1 MTQITRAIALSISQ
15 FSDRRFQRV
24 VLKSIILAIVA
35 LWALAAGGGSVLG
48 WLFGGDLTLPWI
60 GTVTFSGSLIGWGTF
75 WIILGLSVFLM
86 VPVASAMSAFFVD
99 DVARAV
105 EERHYP
111 NTQAQYR
118 SKLSE
123 EVRESL
129 GFLGTMLVA
138 NMIALIFYAFFA
150 VFAPIIFW
158 SLNGY
163 LIGREYFYMAAKR
176 HLGRDNALSVFRDHR
191 FRVWMCG
198 VILVLP
204 MSVPL
209 LNLVVPVL
217 AAASFTHLFQGWMA
231 DRNGQRNLNHPR

>member
-1 MTQITRAIALSISQ
+1 MSLIMRAIALSVLQ
-15 FSDRRFQRV
+15 LSDRRFQRV
-24 VLKSIILAIVA
+24 VIKSIVLAILA
-35 LWALAAGGGSVLG
+35 LWALAVGGGTVLG
-48 WLFGGDLTLPWI
+48 WFFSGDFTLPWF
-60 GTVTFSGSLIGWGTF
+60 GTISFSGSRIGWGAF

-111 NTQAQYR
+111 NTQAAYQ

-123 EVRESL
+123 EIRESL
-129 GFLGTMLVA
+129 GFLGTMLIA
-138 NMIALIFYAFFA
+138 NLIALIFYSLFT

-176 HLGRDNALSVFRDHR
+176 HLGRENALSAFRNNR
-191 FRVWMCG
+191 FRVWICG

-204 MSVPL
+204 MSVPF
-209 LNLVVPVL
+209 LNLLVPVL
-217 AAASFTHLFQGWMA
+217 AAASFTHLFQAWMA
-231 DRNGQRNLNHPR
+231 GHNDQRNLNRPL

>member
-24 VLKSIILAIVA
+24 VLKSIVLAIVA
-35 LWALAAGGGSVLG
+35 LWVLAAGGGSVLG
-48 WLFGGDLTLPWI
+48 WLFSGDLTLPWI
-60 GTVTFSGSLIGWGTF
+60 GTITFSGSLIGWGAF

-111 NTQAQYR
+111 NSQAQYR

-138 NMIALIFYAFFA
+138 NLIALIFYALFT

-176 HLGRDNALSVFRDHR
+176 HLGRNTALSAFRDHR
-191 FRVWMCG
+191 VRVWMCG

-209 LNLVVPVL
+209 LNLLVPVL

>member
-48 WLFGGDLTLPWI
+48 WLFSGDLTLPWI
-60 GTVTFSGSLIGWGTF
+60 GTITFSGSLIGWGAF

-86 VPVASAMSAFFVD
+86 VPVASAMSALFVD

-111 NTQAQYR
+111 DTQAQHR

-129 GFLGTMLVA
+129 GFLGTMLAA
-138 NMIALIFYAFFA
+138 NLIALIFYVLFTL
-150 VFAPIIFW
+150 FAPIIFW

-176 HLGRDNALSVFRDHR
+176 HLGRDTALSAFRDHR

-209 LNLVVPVL
+209 LNLLVPVL

>member
-1 MTQITRAIALSISQ
+1 MKQITRAIALSISQ

-24 VLKSIILAIVA
+24 VIKSILLAILA

-60 GTVTFSGSLIGWGTF
+60 GIITFNGSLIGWGAF

-86 VPVASAMSAFFVD
+86 VPVASAISAFFVD

-105 EERHYP
+105 EECHYP
-111 NTQAQYR
+111 DALAQYR
-118 SKLSE
+118 ANLSE
-123 EVRESL
+123 EIRESL
-129 GFLGTMLVA
+129 GFLGAMLAA
-138 NMIALIFYAFFA
+138 NLIALIFYALFP

-176 HLGRDNALSVFRDHR
+176 HLGRERALSAFRDNR

-198 VILVLP
+198 VFLVLP

-209 LNLVVPVL
+209 FNLLVPVL
-217 AAASFTHLFQGWMA
+217 VAASFTHLFQGWMV

>member
-1 MTQITRAIALSISQ
+1 MTQIMRAIALSISQ

-24 VLKSIILAIVA
+24 VIKSTLLAILA

-48 WLFGGDLTLPWI
+48 WLLSGDLTLPWI
-60 GTVTFSGSLIGWGTF
+60 GTITFKGSLIGWGAF

-86 VPVASAMSAFFVD
+86 VPVTSAISAFFVD
-99 DVARAV
+99 DVARAA

-111 NTQAQYR
+111 NTQALYR
-118 SKLSE
+118 SKLTE

-129 GFLGTMLVA
+129 GFLGTMLAA
-138 NMIALIFYAFFA
+138 NLIALIFYALFT
-150 VFAPIIFW
+150 VFAPIIFL

-163 LIGREYFYMAAKR
+163 LIGREYFYMVAKR
-176 HLGRDNALSVFRDHR
+176 HLGRDNALSAFRDNR

-198 VILVLP
+198 LILVVP

-209 LNLVVPVL
+209 LNLLVPAL
-217 AAASFTHLFQGWMA
+217 AAASFTHLFQVWMA
-231 DRNGQRNLNHPR
+231 DRNGQRSLDHPR

>member
-1 MTQITRAIALSISQ
+1 MTQITRAIAQSILQ

-24 VLKSIILAIVA
+24 VLKSIVLAIIA
-35 LWALAAGGGSVLG
+35 LWALAAGGGTVLG
-48 WLFGGDLTLPWI
+48 WLFSGDLTLPWI
-60 GTVTFSGSLIGWGTF
+60 GTITFSGSLIGWGAF

-105 EERHYP
+105 EERQYP
-111 NTQAQYR
+111 NFQEQYR

-129 GFLGTMLVA
+129 GFLGTMLAA
-138 NMIALIFYAFFA
+138 NLIALIFYALFT

-176 HLGRDNALSVFRDHR
+176 HLGRDNALSAFRDHR

-209 LNLVVPVL
+209 LNLLVPVL

>member
-24 VLKSIILAIVA
+24 VLKSIILAIFA

-48 WLFGGDLTLPWI
+48 SLFSGDLTLPWI
-60 GTVTFSGSLIGWGTF
+60 GTITFSGSLIGWGSF

-111 NTQAQYR
+111 NFQAQYR

-138 NMIALIFYAFFA
+138 NLIALLFYAIFT

-176 HLGRDNALSVFRDHR
+176 HLGRENALSTFRDHR

-209 LNLVVPVL
+209 LNLFVPVL

-231 DRNGQRNLNHPR
+231 DRNGQINLNHPR

>member
-24 VLKSIILAIVA
+24 VLKSIVLAIVA

-48 WLFGGDLTLPWI
+48 WLFSGDFTLPWI
-60 GTVTFSGSLIGWGTF
+60 GTITFSGSLIGWGAF
-75 WIILGLSVFLM
+75 WIILGLSMFLM

-99 DVARAV
+99 DVAHAV

-111 NTQAQYR
+111 NSQAQHR

-138 NMIALIFYAFFA
+138 NLIALIFYALFT

-158 SLNGY
+158 LLNGY

-176 HLGRDNALSVFRDHR
+176 YLGRDTALSAFRDHR

-209 LNLVVPVL
+209 LNLLVPVL

>member
-15 FSDRRFQRV
+15 FSDRRFQRFV
-24 VLKSIILAIVA
+24 IRSIFLAIFA

-48 WLFGGDLTLPWI
+48 WLFSGDLTLPWI
-60 GTVTFSGSLIGWGTF
+60 GTITFNGTLIGWGAF

-86 VPVASAMSAFFVD
+86 VPVASVISAFFVD

-105 EERHYP
+105 EDRHYP
-111 NTQAQYR
+111 NSQSQYR

-129 GFLGTMLVA
+129 GFLGIMLVA
-138 NMIALIFYAFFA
+138 NLIALIFYALFI
-150 VFAPIIFW
+150 VFTPIIFW
-158 SLNGY
+158 LLNGY
-163 LIGREYFYMAAKR
+163 LIGREYFYLAAKR
-176 HLGRDNALSVFRDHR
+176 YVGRENALSAFRENR

-198 VILVLP
+198 VTLVLP

-209 LNLVVPVL
+209 LNLLVPAL

>member
-48 WLFGGDLTLPWI
+48 WLFSGDLTLPWI
-60 GTVTFSGSLIGWGTF
+60 GTITFSGSLIGWGVF

-99 DVARAV
+99 DVAHAV

-111 NTQAQYR
+111 NSQAQHR

-138 NMIALIFYAFFA
+138 NLIALIFYALFT

-176 HLGRDNALSVFRDHR
+176 HLGRETALSAFRDHR
-191 FRVWMCG
+191 FRVWVCG

-204 MSVPL
+204 MIVPL
-209 LNLVVPVL
+209 LNLLVPVL

>member
-1 MTQITRAIALSISQ
+1 MTHIVRAIVLSISQ

-24 VLKSIILAIVA
+24 VIRSIFLAIFA

-48 WLFGGDLTLPWI
+48 WLFSGDLTLPWI
-60 GTVTFSGSLIGWGTF
+60 GTITFNGTLIGWGAF

-86 VPVASAMSAFFVD
+86 VPVTSAISAFFVD

-105 EERHYP
+105 EDRHYP
-111 NTQAQYR
+111 NSQSQYR

-129 GFLGTMLVA
+129 GFLGIMLVA
-138 NMIALIFYAFFA
+138 NLIALIFYALFI

-163 LIGREYFYMAAKR
+163 LIGREYFYMAAQR
-176 HLGRDNALSVFRDHR
+176 YVGRENALSAFRENR

-198 VILVLP
+198 VTLVLP

-209 LNLVVPVL
+209 LNLLVPVL
-217 AAASFTHLFQGWMA
+217 AAASFTHLFQEWMA

>member
-60 GTVTFSGSLIGWGTF
+60 GTITFSGSLIGWGTF

>member
-24 VLKSIILAIVA
+24 VLKSIVLAIFA

-48 WLFGGDLTLPWI
+48 WLFSGDLTLPWI
-60 GTVTFSGSLIGWGTF
+60 GTLTFSGSLIGWGAF

-99 DVARAV
+99 DVAHAV
-105 EERHYP
+105 EDRHYP
-111 NTQAQYR
+111 ITQAQYR

-138 NMIALIFYAFFA
+138 NLVALIFYAQFT

-158 SLNGY
+158 ALNGY

-176 HLGRDNALSVFRDHR
+176 HLGRDNALSAFRDHR
-191 FRVWMCG
+191 YRVWMCG

-209 LNLVVPVL
+209 LNLLVPVL

>member
-1 MTQITRAIALSISQ
+1 MTQSTRAIALSISQ

-24 VLKSIILAIVA
+24 VLKSIVLAIIA
-35 LWALAAGGGSVLG
+35 LWALAAGGGSILG
-48 WLFGGDLTLPWI
+48 WLFSGDLTLPWI
-60 GTVTFSGSLIGWGTF
+60 GTITFSGSLIGWGAF

-86 VPVASAMSAFFVD
+86 VPVVSAMSAFFVD

-111 NTQAQYR
+111 NTQAQHR

-129 GFLGTMLVA
+129 GFLGTMLAA
-138 NMIALIFYAFFA
+138 NLIALIFYALFTI
-150 VFAPIIFW
+150 FAPIIFW

-176 HLGRDNALSVFRDHR
+176 HLGRENALSAFRDHR

-209 LNLVVPVL
+209 LNLLVPVL
-217 AAASFTHLFQGWMA
+217 AAASFTHLFQAWMA
-231 DRNGQRNLNHPR
+231 GHNDQRNLNRPL

>member
-1 MTQITRAIALSISQ
+1 MAVQ
-15 FSDRRFQRV
+15 
-24 VLKSIILAIVA
+24 
-35 LWALAAGGGSVLG
+35 
-48 WLFGGDLTLPWI
+48 WLNPLDWHDQ
-60 GTVTFSGSLIGWGTF
+60 FSGSLIGWGAF

-111 NTQAQYR
+111 NSQAQHR

-138 NMIALIFYAFFA
+138 NLIALIFYALFT
-150 VFAPIIFW
+150 VFAPIILVIEWIFNW
-158 SLNGY
+158 TRVFLY
-163 LIGREYFYMAAKR
+163 AAKR
-176 HLGRDNALSVFRDHR
+176 HLGRNTALSAFRDHR

-209 LNLVVPVL
+209 LTYW
-217 AAASFTHLFQGWMA
+217 FLFLPQQVSPICFKGGW
-231 DRNGQRNLNHPR
+231 RTVTVKEI

>member
-1 MTQITRAIALSISQ
+1 MTQITCAIALSISQ

-60 GTVTFSGSLIGWGTF
+60 GTITFSGSLIGWGAF

-138 NMIALIFYAFFA
+138 NLIALIFYAFFA

>member
-1 MTQITRAIALSISQ
+1 
-15 FSDRRFQRV
+15 
-24 VLKSIILAIVA
+24 
-35 LWALAAGGGSVLG
+35 
-48 WLFGGDLTLPWI
+48 
-60 GTVTFSGSLIGWGTF
+60 
-75 WIILGLSVFLM
+75 M

-111 NTQAQYR
+111 NIQAVYQ

-129 GFLGTMLVA
+129 GFLCTMLIA
-138 NMIALIFYAFFA
+138 NLIALIFYALFT

-176 HLGRDNALSVFRDHR
+176 HLRRENALSAFRNNR
-191 FRVWMCG
+191 FRVWICG

-204 MSVPL
+204 MSVPF
-209 LNLVVPVL
+209 LNLLVPVL
-217 AAASFTHLFQGWMA
+217 AAASFTHLFQAWMA
-231 DRNGQRNLNHPR
+231 GHNDQRNLNRPL

>member
-1 MTQITRAIALSISQ
+1 MTQITCAIALSISQ

-35 LWALAAGGGSVLG
+35 FWALAAGGGSVLG
-48 WLFGGDLTLPWI
+48 WLFSGDLTLPWI
-60 GTVTFSGSLIGWGTF
+60 GTLTFSGSLIGWGAF

-99 DVARAV
+99 DVAHAV

-111 NTQAQYR
+111 NSQAQHR

-129 GFLGTMLVA
+129 GFLGTMLAA
-138 NMIALIFYAFFA
+138 NLIALIFYALFT

-176 HLGRDNALSVFRDHR
+176 HLGRDTALSAFRDHR

-209 LNLVVPVL
+209 LNLLVPVL

-231 DRNGQRNLNHPR
+231 DRNGQRNLNHSR

>member
-24 VLKSIILAIVA
+24 VFKSIVLAIFA

-48 WLFGGDLTLPWI
+48 WLFSGDLTLPWI
-60 GTVTFSGSLIGWGTF
+60 GTITFSGSLIGWGAF

-111 NTQAQYR
+111 NSQAQYR

-138 NMIALIFYAFFA
+138 NLIALTFYALFT

-176 HLGRDNALSVFRDHR
+176 HLGRDNALSAFRDHR

-209 LNLVVPVL
+209 LNLLVPVL

>member
-24 VLKSIILAIVA
+24 VLKSIVLAIFA

-48 WLFGGDLTLPWI
+48 WLFSGDLTLPWI
-60 GTVTFSGSLIGWGTF
+60 GPITFNGSLIGWGTF
-75 WIILGLSVFLM
+75 WIILGLSMFLM

-105 EERHYP
+105 EDRHYP
-111 NTQAQYR
+111 ITQAQYR

-123 EVRESL
+123 DVRESL

-138 NMIALIFYAFFA
+138 NLVALIFYAQFT

-158 SLNGY
+158 ALNGY

-176 HLGRDNALSVFRDHR
+176 HLGRDNALSAFRDQR
-191 FRVWMCG
+191 YRVWMCG

-209 LNLVVPVL
+209 LNLLVPVL

>member
-1 MTQITRAIALSISQ
+1 MTQITRAITLSISQ

-24 VLKSIILAIVA
+24 VLKSIVLAIIA
-35 LWALAAGGGSVLG
+35 LWALAAGGGSISG
-48 WLFGGDLTLPWI
+48 WLFSGDVALSWI
-60 GTVTFSGSLIGWGTF
+60 GTFTFNGSLIGWGAF

-86 VPVASAMSAFFVD
+86 VPVASAMSALFVD

-111 NTQAQYR
+111 DTQAQHR

-129 GFLGTMLVA
+129 GFLGTMLAA
-138 NMIALIFYAFFA
+138 NLIALIFYVLFTL
-150 VFAPIIFW
+150 FAPIIFW

-176 HLGRDNALSVFRDHR
+176 YVGRENALSAFRENR

-198 VILVLP
+198 VTLVLP

-209 LNLVVPVL
+209 LNLLVPVL
-217 AAASFTHLFQGWMA
+217 AAASFTHLFQEWMA